1 MNPWFQI
8 DECYFTLLFGFQ
20 VESGWDFLHLCYGN
34 CSAGNAME
42 TLSGYS
48 IPSNITIC
56 SNQAHVVFESDA
68 LVVKAGFSAKIH
80 IHDGNCTKPGDV
92 GYCTYEKPCDVDLG
106 HCESN
111 DQCALGLNCGFDNCP
126 PALGFQNGTNCCFS
140 RTDFCTEFS
149 NIINIQNNEWTI
161 QTPSNTLNRFVAD
174 IDCMWFFQTM
184 VTGHVLSMTLNTF
197 EVIYKHRMIYVDL
210 IECFT

>member
-1 MNPWFQI
+1 MRTIKASSSLSVFSS
-8 DECYFTLLFGFQ
+8 DSSVTR
-20 VESGWDFLHLCYGN
+20 
-34 CSAGNAME
+34 AG
-42 TLSGYS
+42 YY
-48 IPSNITIC
+48 
-56 SNQAHVVFESDA
+56 
-68 LVVKAGFSAKIH
+68 AKIH
-80 IHDGNCTKPGDV
+80 TISFPKRSPLGEV
-92 GYCTYEKPCDVDLG
+92 GYCTPRWLCNANEG

-149 NIINIQNNEWTI
+149 NIINIQNNEWTL

-197 EVIYKHRMIYVDL
+197 EVI
-210 IECFT
+210 